1 MSSGKEYFW
10 GAVIFFSLYCIALY
24 FTEFFNIGLLSDDY
38 LNFHDA
44 VNSSF
49 LDKFTGS
56 LAFTNPSHFRPLYY
70 LSLQVSSYLHNI
82 LGFSYDN
89 FVFYRIQNLVVFFA
103 DVFLAGWII
112 FKKTGKPYY
121 SLFALIII
129 SLFPNNI
136 HNICWTA
143 GRVDLL
149 CCLFYLLALYFFF
162 EYLRI
167 NSSLKLVL
175 SILSFV
181 LALSAKETAVTL
193 PFVIV
198 VFLMFENGLRGL
210 KKNIKVPLL
219 FFGILA
225 LYIIFRTAILSRG
238 YEKYY
243 ESNIISVTFKSVLAL
258 LVPIDYL
265 SFKTEVL
272 GGNPILFVYLALL
285 SVFILI
291 YLVIHVRK
299 DSYKPLIYLVM
310 LLVILFL
317 PYIYIGYIRPQMI
330 LIPFAITIIYLFL
343 SLDWL
348 KMFFADVSLK
358 VTSAAVLIMLLFWLF
373 YANSVIEDW
382 SSAYRYSSA
391 WMEKMLEINPES
403 GKQIIV
409 IGNPGRLKQSFMFDK
424 LTGAYNYWKNKDFTI
439 KDTINDIVQ
448 TAALDEQSLN
458 SKLILKTISSG
469 EYEISATGETQFFY
483 MEGFE
488 NEQTKWKFSNKDM
501 HVEAI
506 ENNFFNKPKR
516 IRLKI
521 LSVDVNCYL
530 ASEMN
535 YFKIN

>member
-10 GAVIFFSLYCIALY
+10 GAVIFFFLYIIALY
-24 FTEFFNIGLLSDDY
+24 FTGFFNIGLLSDDY

-44 VNSSF
+44 VYSTL
-49 LDKFTGS
+49 LDKFTGT

-70 LSLQVSSYLHNI
+70 ISLQVSSYLHNM

-89 FVFYRIQNLVVFFA
+89 FIFYRIQNLVVYFA
-103 DVFLAGWII
+103 NVFLAGWII

-149 CCLFYLLALYFFF
+149 CCLFYLLTLYFFF
-162 EYLRI
+162 EYLKI
-167 NSSLKLVL
+167 NSSPKLAL
-175 SILSFV
+175 SVLSFV
-181 LALSAKETAVTL
+181 LALTAKETAVTL

-198 VFLMFENGLRGL
+198 LFLMLENGVKGL
-210 KKNIKVPLL
+210 KENIKIPLL
-219 FFGILA
+219 FLGILA
-225 LYIIFRTAILSRG
+225 LYIIYRTAILGRG
-238 YEKYY
+238 FEKYY
-243 ESNIISVTFKSVLAL
+243 ETDVISVTFKSILAL

-272 GGNPILFVYLALL
+272 GGDPMLFVYLAFLAL
-285 SVFILI
+285 FILI
-291 YLVIHVRK
+291 YLIVHIRK
-299 DSYKPLIYLVM
+299 DAYKPLIYIA
-310 LLVILFL
+310 LLQLILFL

-330 LIPFAITIIYLFL
+330 LIPFALTIIYLFL
-343 SLDWL
+343 SLNWL
-348 KMFFADVSLK
+348 KRFFADISLK
-358 VTSAAVLIMLLFWLF
+358 IPSIAVLIILLFWLF
-373 YANSVIEDW
+373 YANAVIEDW
-382 SSAYRYSSA
+382 TSAYKYSSS

-424 LTGAYNYWKNKDFTI
+424 LTGAYNYWKNKSFSI

-448 TAALDEQSLN
+448 TGALDEQSLN
-458 SKLILKTISSG
+458 SGLILKTITQG
-469 EYEISATGETQFFY
+469 EYEILATGETQFFY

-501 HVEAI
+501 QVEAI
-506 ENNFFNKPKR
+506 ENNFLNKPKR

-535 YFKIN
+535 YSKIN

>member
-1 MSSGKEYFW
+1 MSSKKEYFW
-10 GAVIFFSLYCIALY
+10 GAIIFFFMYSIALY
-24 FTEFFNIGLLSDDY
+24 FTGYFNIGLLSDDY

-44 VNSSF
+44 LNSSL
-49 LDKFTGS
+49 LDKFTGT

-70 LSLQVSSYLHNI
+70 ISLQVSSYLHNAF
-82 LGFSYDN
+82 GFSYDN
-89 FVFYRIQNLVVFFA
+89 FVFYRIQNLIVFF
-103 DVFLAGWII
+103 VSTLLAGWII
-112 FKKTGKPYY
+112 LKKTGKPYY

-149 CCLFYLLALYFFF
+149 CCLFCLLALYFYF
-162 EYLRI
+162 EYI
-167 NSSLKLVL
+167 KTNKNFKLVL

-181 LALSAKETAVTL
+181 LALSAKETAITL
-193 PFVIV
+193 PFVVIL
-198 VFLMFENGLRGL
+198 FLMFENGVKGL
-210 KKNIKVPLL
+210 KENMKIPPL

-225 LYIIFRTAILSRG
+225 FYIIYRTAILGRG
-238 YEKYY
+238 FEKYY
-243 ESNIISVTFKSVLAL
+243 ETDIISVTFKSILSL

-265 SFKTEVL
+265 SFKTEML
-272 GGNPILFVYLALL
+272 GSDPLLFVYLVFLAL
-285 SVFILI
+285 FILI
-291 YLVIHVRK
+291 YIILHIRK
-299 DSYKPLIYLVM
+299 DSYKPLIYLVL

-330 LIPFAITIIYLFL
+330 LIPFAVTITYLFL

-348 KMFFADVSLK
+348 KRFFADVSLK
-358 VTSAAVLIMLLFWLF
+358 ILSITVLIILILCLF
-373 YANSVIEDW
+373 YANSIIEDW
-382 SSAYRYSSA
+382 TSAYKYSLS
-391 WMEKMLEINPES
+391 WKEKMLEINPEY

-424 LTGAYNYWKNKDFTI
+424 LTGAYNYWKNKDFI
-439 KDTINDIVQ
+439 VKDTINDIVQ

-458 SKLILKTISSG
+458 SKLIIKTTTPG

-501 HVEAI
+501 QVEAI
-506 ENNFFNKPKR
+506 ENNFLNKPKR
-516 IRLKI
+516 IKLKI
-521 LSVDVNCYL
+521 ISSDVNCYL